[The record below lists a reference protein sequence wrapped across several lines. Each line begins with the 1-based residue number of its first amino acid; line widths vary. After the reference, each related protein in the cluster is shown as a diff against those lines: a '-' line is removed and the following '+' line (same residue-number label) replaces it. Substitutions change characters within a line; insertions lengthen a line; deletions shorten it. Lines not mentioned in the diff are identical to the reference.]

1 MGPVMNVQTILDTKG
16 RDVVTVRPETP
27 MRSFGEILV
36 ERGIGA
42 APVTDR
48 SGALLGIISERDLVR
63 GFYAHGA
70 ALEQMT
76 VGDHMTKTVV
86 TCGTEN
92 TVADVVGLMCEH
104 NIRHVAV
111 LDADVLSGFISIR
124 DVAFNRLAQVEL
136 DNEVLR
142 HALEN
147 CAQSSHSGTTN

>member
-1 MGPVMNVQTILDTKG
+1 MKVQRILDIKG
-16 RDVVTVRPETP
+16 TDVFTVRPETP

-36 ERGIGA
+36 ERSIGA

-70 ALEQMT
+70 ALEKMT
-76 VGDHMTKTVV
+76 VGDHMTKTVI

-104 NIRHVAV
+104 NIRHIAV
-111 LDADVLSGFISIR
+111 LDADELFGFISIR
-124 DVAFNRLAQVEL
+124 DVAFNRLAQLEL
-136 DNEVLR
+136 DNETLR
-142 HALEN
+142 IMLDNYDAID
-147 CAQSSHSGTTN
+147 